1 MKTSNLFTQALFC
14 FILLAWHFLYSCHKP
29 AYDLTGEWS
38 RGSVVYSFFDDSRFK
53 QSDLSGQ
60 WVWQL
65 KGDALY
71 LYGQPDREMK
81 VEWVSSDEVKMIEVD
96 TFNLIRL

>member
-1 MKTSNLFTQALFC
+1 MKFHYYFLAYFLIIMALVA
-14 FILLAWHFLYSCHKP
+14 ILDSCHKP
-29 AYDLTGEWS
+29 AYDLTGDWS
-38 RGSVVYSFFDDSRFK
+38 RGSVFYSFYDDSRFK

-65 KGDALY
+65 KGDVLY

-81 VEWVSSDEVKMIEVD
+81 VEWISGDEVKMIEVD
-96 TFNLIRL
+96 TFTLIRL